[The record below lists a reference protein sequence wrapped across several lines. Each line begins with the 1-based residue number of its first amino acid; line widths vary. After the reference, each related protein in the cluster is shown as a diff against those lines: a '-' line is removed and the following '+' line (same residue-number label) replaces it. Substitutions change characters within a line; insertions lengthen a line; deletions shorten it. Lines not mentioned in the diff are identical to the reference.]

1 MKARFVLTVMLAAQF
16 AIPVSAAPVAFPVPL
31 GIEGQSDALTVA
43 AKRKKKKQHVR
54 RNPRNGDVLLGRVG
68 SSRPQRGRR
77 ARQAQANDAALGALL
92 GAALVGA
99 MVGGASSGRSGGM
112 PSRRSAHGR
121 SSGGGGGGGGGGNIP
136 TGDKC
141 GVQYW
146 TDTPTSPTC

>member
-1 MKARFVLTVMLAAQF
+1 MNLKHIAAVLLSFSLAL
-16 AIPVSAAPVAFPVPL
+16 PVSAAPVVPHPFPGV
-31 GIEGQSDALTVA
+31 EGQSDALTVA

-112 PSRRSAHGR
+112 PSRSGSHGR
-121 SSGGGGGGGGGGNIP
+121 SSGGGGGGGNIP